1 MIEER
6 VVEEAVDKFFNDN
19 EDLIIEYNENNNGIV
34 CKNCGLVDTIIN
46 CNINYVCSNC
56 GIVQDVLMFEKWR
69 YVFGVD
75 YISKYTRYG
84 HWKKILR
91 SVQGGLVCSIPDEV
105 MKEIKTKKF
114 NTIQELKAIMIKLR
128 LRKYYLSIYW
138 IFRQCK
144 NRSLIEFRK
153 MTYLKLLRL
162 FQEISS
168 AFNELEFNDDRKNF
182 FNYHYV
188 LIKMLRIVGEENHI
202 KHLFCMKDYKKIRY
216 SEKLFKRICDKLDLE
231 FIPEPNIKKKKK
243 KKRNKN
249 NLL

>member
-1 MIEER
+1 
-6 VVEEAVDKFFNDN
+6 
-19 EDLIIEYNENNNGIV
+19 
-34 CKNCGLVDTIIN
+34 
-46 CNINYVCSNC
+46 
-56 GIVQDVLMFEKWR
+56 
-69 YVFGVD
+69 
-75 YISKYTRYG
+75 
-84 HWKKILR
+84 
-91 SVQGGLVCSIPDEV
+91 

-231 FIPEPNIKKKKK
+231 FIPEPNIKKRKK